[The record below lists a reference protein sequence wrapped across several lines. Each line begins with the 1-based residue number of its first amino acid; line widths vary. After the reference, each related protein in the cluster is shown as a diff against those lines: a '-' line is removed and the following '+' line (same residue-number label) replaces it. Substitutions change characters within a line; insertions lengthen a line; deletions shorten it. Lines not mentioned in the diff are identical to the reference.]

1 MSNHLLAGS
10 INPDTITNPVL
21 GPNLQGA
28 IGESGASP
36 AWFFETL
43 IPKLITIGFIVGVI
57 VFFFMLIA
65 GAIQWISSGGDK
77 QGLEAAR
84 GRITNALVGIVI
96 LFSIF
101 AIIKLIEF
109 FFGISILTLDIGKL
123 IIQ

>member
-43 IPKLITIGFIVGVI
+43 IPKLITIGFIIGLLC
-57 VFFFMLIA
+57 FSLCLSLAQF
-65 GAIQWISSGGDK
+65 SGFLPAEINKDWKG
-77 QGLEAAR
+77 QGE
-84 GRITNALVGIVI
+84 
-96 LFSIF
+96 
-101 AIIKLIEF
+101 E
-109 FFGISILTLDIGKL
+109 
-123 IIQ
+123 